1 LFGQIAFDPAI
12 DGAAS
17 NTRALGNHVHRL
29 ACGNLGNSLKASI
42 KSHVARLSKRLRQ
55 TPAICPLNVG

>member
-1 LFGQIAFDPAI
+1 MFSQIAFDPAI

-17 NTRALGNHVHRL
+17 NTRAFGNLVHLL

-42 KSHVARLSKRLRQ
+42 KSRVPRLSKRL
-55 TPAICPLNVG
+55 